1 MANSGYNIAAKK
13 FIDGTLNWA
22 SADLRLLLVDA
33 GYTFDKDHDFVD
45 DVVADELSGTGYVR
59 KTLAGE
65 ATSLDNVNDRAEG
78 DADDVS
84 WTGINAGTAKA
95 AIIYVQVTNDADSY
109 LVCYIDTGGFPITT
123 NGGDLTVQFNA
134 EGVIQIVP

>member
-1 MANSGYNIAAKK
+1 MANAGYNFAAKK
-13 FIDGTLNWA
+13 FIDGALNWA

-33 GYTFDKDHDFVD
+33 GYTFNKDHDFVD
-45 DVVADELSGTGYVR
+45 DVVADELSGTGYAR

-78 DADDVS
+78 DANDVT
-84 WTGINAGTAKA
+84 WTGIDAGTAKA
-95 AIIYVQVTNDADSY
+95 AIIFVQVTNDADSY

-123 NGGDLTVQFNA
+123 NGGDLSIQFNA